1 MEKEIH
7 ANAIHV
13 SRKMN
18 KLNKYWHYTEIIPLD
33 LVLMEKKL
41 LLHKGGINQRLIIG
55 ELKFV
60 YQMFIK

>member
-18 KLNKYWHYTEIIPLD
+18 KLKKYWHYTEIIPLD
-33 LVLMEKKL
+33 LVLMKKKL
-41 LLHKGGINQRLIIG
+41 LLHQGGIKPKIYYR
-55 ELKFV
+55 
-60 YQMFIK
+60 

>member
-18 KLNKYWHYTEIIPLD
+18 KLKRYWHYTEIIPLE
-33 LVLMEKKL
+33 LVLMKKKL
-41 LLHKGGINQRLIIG
+41 LLHEGGIQRFIIG

>member
-18 KLNKYWHYTEIIPLD
+18 KPNKYWHYAEIIPFD

-41 LLHKGGINQRLIIG
+41 LLHEGGIKPKIDYR
-55 ELKFV
+55 
-60 YQMFIK
+60 